1 MRSSS
6 YCSRAIRIARVT
18 MATVG
23 MASGSLAGCGPSTA
37 PAPRDTVFESASPPA
52 AASAPS
58 TSPTLAFDS
67 PAPLPSEPTGA
78 TDAGASSGQNFDVK
92 RPSDA
97 GMIVSPIT
105 RPRLLRQVPPVYTA
119 EAMEKHVEGRA
130 ILKCV
135 VTTDGSL
142 ENCRVL
148 KGLPGMDEAILAAV
162 LQWRYSPALFEG
174 RPVKIQYV
182 VVINVVAPPPA
193 TKRPERP

>member
-1 MRSSS
+1 
-6 YCSRAIRIARVT
+6 
-18 MATVG
+18 
-23 MASGSLAGCGPSTA
+23 
-37 PAPRDTVFESASPPA
+37 
-52 AASAPS
+52 
-58 TSPTLAFDS
+58 
-67 PAPLPSEPTGA
+67 
-78 TDAGASSGQNFDVK
+78 
-92 RPSDA
+92 
-97 GMIVSPIT
+97 
-105 RPRLLRQVPPVYTA
+105 
-119 EAMEKHVEGRA
+119 MEKHVEGRA

-162 LQWRYSPALFEG
+162 LQWRHSPALFEG